1 MDGFGCPS
9 GSRSAGIAP
18 DLTGF
23 ALRVGF
29 APRSRGTE
37 LVTGAL
43 TAYGVRWCQ
52 SAFVFPSGSASVGW
66 VPVGADPPLDVDV
79 DTPSGVSVAIE
90 STFVDSFVVPSGVA
104 VESSDALEPGS
115 RRPAREVVS
124 RVSAS
129 GPATV
134 FGASS
139 NCALGCGSKRSRAPS
154 HVSRFESL
162 RYISSSG
169 GMRRRRS
176 RRLTRL
182 HRSTRSDVA
191 GASVSE
197 AARPR
202 LAAGVRQVYP
212 PLVMHHLGGAPTG
225 GPRITSDS
233 ERRIHRLVQ
242 RPFPSA
248 RRVGVNV
255 ARSIR
260 QTSTVNGC
268 SVTVSRLAER
278 RGCCERSCRAIAS
291 LRHGTNTRGAR
302 ELCAGLRSRC
312 RLATQLECGCRSEV
326 PDTDGDARSDES
338 ITARGYAQPT
348 RLVSFL
354 RGEHSEGHNPRSGS
368 GTKQDR

>member
-1 MDGFGCPS
+1 M
-9 GSRSAGIAP
+9 
-18 DLTGF
+18 
-23 ALRVGF
+23 GF

-37 LVTGAL
+37 LVTSAL
-43 TAYGVRWCQ
+43 TASGVRWCH

-66 VPVGADPPLDVDV
+66 VPVGADPSLDVDV
-79 DTPSGVSVAIE
+79 DAPSGVSVATE
-90 STFVDSFVVPSGVA
+90 STFADSVAVPSGVAVESSGMFAGSVAVPSGVA
-104 VESSDALEPGS
+104 VESSDTLELGS

-124 RVSAS
+124 RVSAT

-139 NCALGCGSKRSRAPS
+139 DCALGCDSRRSRAPS
-154 HVSRFESL
+154 LVSRFESL
-162 RYISSSG
+162 RHMSSSG
-169 GMRRRRS
+169 GVRRRRS

-182 HRSTRSDVA
+182 HRSTRSDVPV
-191 GASVSE
+191 ASAAE
-197 AARPR
+197 AAHLR

-233 ERRIHRLVQ
+233 ERRVHRLVQ

-291 LRHGTNTRGAR
+291 LQHGTNTRGAR
-302 ELCAGLRSRC
+302 ELCAGLRSSC
-312 RLATQLECGCRSEV
+312 RLAMQLECGCRSEV

-338 ITARGYAQPT
+338 ITARGYVQPT